1 MWRLFGKLLESFGL
15 LFTLASGHA
24 VDAARHSGFASVFQ
38 LLRVDWTKR
47 RQVFGRSC
55 TLTALPIHTFLNIF
69 SSKTWHQSFVCSFQT
84 YAKIVVT
91 IFSFFLQI
99 FGNNLQKK
107 TKCCVQKYFCTTFVI
122 KHSVNPILTD
132 L

>member
-24 VDAARHSGFASVFQ
+24 VEAARHSGFASVFQ

-91 IFSFFLQI
+91 IFSFFYKYLATIYKKNKMLRSKI
-99 FGNNLQKK
+99 FLYNIRDQ
-107 TKCCVQKYFCTTFVI
+107 TFC
-122 KHSVNPILTD
+122 
-132 L
+132 

>member
-55 TLTALPIHTFLNIF
+55 TLTALPIHTF
-69 SSKTWHQSFVCSFQT
+69 
-84 YAKIVVT
+84 
-91 IFSFFLQI
+91 
-99 FGNNLQKK
+99 
-107 TKCCVQKYFCTTFVI
+107 
-122 KHSVNPILTD
+122 
-132 L
+132 